1 MSVNG
6 GDERFVPGTTDVQ
19 WVPARNGMYF
29 IDGSARHFSLNYI
42 DFATERPRKVIDLPS
57 FFALGAP
64 AISPDGRTFLFAGLE
79 HSEGDIILVEGFR

>member
-1 MSVNG
+1 
-6 GDERFVPGTTDVQ
+6 
-19 WVPARNGMYF
+19 MYF

-64 AISPDGRTFLFAGLE
+64 AISPDGRTFLFAGHE
-79 HSEGDIILVEGFR
+79 HSEGDIVLVEGFR